1 MTFNNFKNIIGLR
14 IRLFAITVILIVYL
28 VLAYVAQILKFPI
41 LGISDTVVTI
51 ILVSVYGFLV
61 FLPMHI
67 NFQYVSYSDEDDKI
81 SFKYFTSGIIGGR
94 KNSVE
99 IDKRNFSGFEVK
111 SEFFGLKRSIILFQT
126 FREGVA
132 KYPPVYISGLTR
144 KEREKVIRS
153 LSQYVPKS

>member
-28 VLAYVAQILKFPI
+28 VLTYVAQIIKFPI

-81 SFKYFTSGIIGGR
+81 SFRYFTSGIIGGR

-132 KYPPVYISGLTR
+132 KYPPVYVSGLTR
-144 KEREKVIRS
+144 KEREKVISS

>member
-1 MTFNNFKNIIGLR
+1 MIFNNFKNIIGLR

-28 VLAYVAQILKFPI
+28 VLTYVAQILKFPI

-51 ILVSVYGFLV
+51 ILVSVYGFFV

-111 SEFFGLKRSIILFQT
+111 SEFFGLRRSIILFQK

-132 KYPPVYISGLTR
+132 KYPPVYVSGLTR

>member
-28 VLAYVAQILKFPI
+28 VLTYVAQIIKFPI

-67 NFQYVSYSDEDDKI
+67 NFQYVSYSDDDDKI

-99 IDKRNFSGFEVK
+99 INKRNFSGFEVK
-111 SEFFGLKRSIILFQT
+111 SEFFGLKRSIILFQN

-132 KYPPVYISGLTR
+132 KYPPVYVSGLTR

>member
-28 VLAYVAQILKFPI
+28 VLTYIAQIIKFP
-41 LGISDTVVTI
+41 LFGMSDTLATV
-51 ILVSVYGFLV
+51 ILVAIYLFLV
-61 FLPMHI
+61 FLPMYL
-67 NFQYVSYSDEDDKI
+67 NYQFVSYSDDDDKI
-81 SFKYFTSGIIGGR
+81 VFRYFTSGIIGGR
-94 KNSVE
+94 KNSVA
-99 IDKRNFSGFEVK
+99 IDKRNFSGYEVK
-111 SEFFGLKRSIILFQT
+111 SEFFGLKKSIILFQN

-132 KYPPVYISGLTR
+132 KYPPVYISGLTG

>member
-28 VLAYVAQILKFPI
+28 VLTYVAQIIKFPI

-67 NFQYVSYSDEDDKI
+67 NFQYVSYSDDDDKI

-99 IDKRNFSGFEVK
+99 INKRNFSGFEVK
-111 SEFFGLKRSIILFQT
+111 SEFFGLKRSIILFQN

-132 KYPPVYISGLTR
+132 KYPPVHVSGLTR

>member
-28 VLAYVAQILKFPI
+28 VLTYVAQIIKFPI

-81 SFKYFTSGIIGGR
+81 SFRYFTSGIIGGR

-111 SEFFGLKRSIILFQT
+111 SEFFGLKRSIILFQN

-132 KYPPVYISGLTR
+132 KYPPVFVSGLTR

-153 LSQYVPKS
+153 LSQYVPKG

>member
-28 VLAYVAQILKFPI
+28 VLTYVAQILKFPI

-132 KYPPVYISGLTR
+132 KYPPVYVSGLTR

>member
-28 VLAYVAQILKFPI
+28 VLTYVAQIIKFPI

-81 SFKYFTSGIIGGR
+81 SFRYFTSGIIGGR

-132 KYPPVYISGLTR
+132 KYPPVYVSGLTR

>member
-14 IRLFAITVILIVYL
+14 IRLFAITVVLIVYL
-28 VLAYVAQILKFPI
+28 VLTYVAQILKFPI

-81 SFKYFTSGIIGGR
+81 SFRYFTSGIIGGR

-132 KYPPVYISGLTR
+132 KYPPVYVSGLTR